1 MYTADLHVHSRFA
14 FSTSRSLDLG
24 ELSRWARLK
33 GIDLLSTGDFTHP
46 AWREEIS
53 GRLTALGNGLY
64 EFGGVRFV
72 LGTEVSSVSRL
83 GDRSRRI
90 HLLAFAPSLQA
101 AASVSAALAA
111 YGRLDGDGRPTL
123 RISPRDLCHRLYD
136 IDPRCFVI
144 AAHLWTP
151 WFGAYGERS
160 GFDSIEE
167 CFGDAASLV
176 PAVETGLSADPAMAW
191 AVPSLDDVALVS
203 FSDAHSAPN
212 LGRELTVLPG
222 EPSYQGLLDSLR
234 VQGIALTIE
243 YHPAEGKYHHTGHRR
258 CGYRTAL
265 ADDPGALC
273 PVCGRKLTVGV
284 LQRVS
289 ELAGRSVRTW
299 TDESGLTHG
308 DTGRPPFRHLVGL
321 AGVVSEALGV
331 GPNSARSRAQYLRL
345 AQELGGEL
353 SVLLDVPLA
362 EVAAVG
368 TERIAEGVGRVRSG
382 RELSIEPGYDGVYG
396 SVRIW
401 PGRGDQNRARLV

>member
-1 MYTADLHVHSRFA
+1 MYAADLHVHSRFA
-14 FSTSRSLDLG
+14 FNTSKSLDLG

-46 AWREEIS
+46 TWLREIS
-53 GRLTALGNGLY
+53 GLLTDLGNGLY
-64 EFGGVRFV
+64 EFEGVRFV
-72 LGTEVSSVSRL
+72 LGAEVSSICRL
-83 GDRSRRI
+83 GGRSRRI
-90 HLLAFAPSLQA
+90 HLLAFAPSLDIA
-101 AASVSAALAA
+101 ARVSAALAA
-111 YGRLDGDGRPTL
+111 YGRMDADGRPTL
-123 RISPRDLCHRLYD
+123 SISPRDLCHRLHD
-136 IDPRCFVI
+136 IDPGCFVV

-160 GFDSIEE
+160 GFDSLEE
-167 CFGDAASLV
+167 CFGDAVPLV

-212 LGRELTVLPG
+212 LGRELTVLQG
-222 EPSYQGLLDSLR
+222 ELSYQGLVDSLR
-234 VQGIALTIE
+234 GQRIALTVE

-258 CGYRTAL
+258 CGYRTAFT
-265 ADDPGALC
+265 DDPEALC

-289 ELAGRSVRTW
+289 RLADRPVRTW
-299 TDESGLTHG
+299 KDESGLTHG

-321 AGVVSEALGV
+321 ARVVSEALGT
-331 GPNSARSRAQYLRL
+331 GPNAGRVRAQYIRL

-353 SVLLDVPLA
+353 AVLLDAPLA
-362 EVAAVG
+362 DIAAVG
-368 TERIAEGVGRVRSG
+368 SERIAEGVGRVRSG

-401 PGRGDQNRARLV
+401 PEQGDQGRARLV